1 MAMYLNGDIAELSA
15 MKHTFIPGREVDD
28 AVEVMGLFSNSSLG
42 TFEASRFGVGRRNG
56 IGFEMY
62 GEKGSLAF
70 DLEDM
75 NRLRF
80 CDATEPPNVQAYK
93 NILVTGPDHP
103 YWENF
108 WKPGHLLGYEHTFI
122 ATLGDFLQNLAKNE
136 PFHPNFDDAVQ
147 TQAVLEVVEASAAAK
162 KWIKLQSN

>member
-1 MAMYLNGDIAELSA
+1 
-15 MKHTFIPGREVDD
+15 MKHTFTSGREVDD
-28 AVEVMGLFSNSSLG
+28 AVSVMAHFANGSLG

-56 IGFEMY
+56 IGFEIY

-80 CDATEPPNVQAYK
+80 YDATEPANLQAYR

-103 YWENF
+103 YWANF
-108 WKPGHLLGYEHTFI
+108 WKPGHLVGYEHTFI
-122 ATLGDFLQNLAKNE
+122 ATLGDFLQNLAKGE
-136 PFHPNFDDAVQ
+136 PFHPNFTDAVR
-147 TQAVLEVVEASAAAK
+147 TQAVLEAVEASAAAK
-162 KWIKLQSN
+162 NWIRLQSK